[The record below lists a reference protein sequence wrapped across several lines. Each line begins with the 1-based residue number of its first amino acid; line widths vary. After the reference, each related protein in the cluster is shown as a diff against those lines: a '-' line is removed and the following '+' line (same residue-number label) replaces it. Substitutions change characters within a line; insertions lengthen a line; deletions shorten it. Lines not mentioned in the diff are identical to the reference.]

1 MVICKPKKLP
11 LKKKMASM
19 ETNLASHSFQKKKK
33 RERNYFKKNF
43 NTRLNTIF
51 FFNISRFD
59 DSSNE
64 EPSDPMKY
72 DRIEVNISRGIV
84 NER

>member
-1 MVICKPKKLP
+1 MK
-11 LKKKMASM
+11 
-19 ETNLASHSFQKKKK
+19 TNLASHSFQKKEERKK
-33 RERNYFKKNF
+33 IYFKKNF
-43 NTRLNTIF
+43 NTRLNTIFFSF

-72 DRIEVNISRGIV
+72 DRIDEAEVNILRGIV

>member
-1 MVICKPKKLP
+1 
-11 LKKKMASM
+11 M
-19 ETNLASHSFQKKKK
+19 ETNLASHSFQKKR
-33 RERNYFKKNF
+33 REKETISRKIL
-43 NTRLNTIF
+43 TRDWTQF
-51 FFNISRFD
+51 FFLFFFD

-72 DRIEVNISRGIV
+72 DRIDEAEVNILRGIV